1 MPWSLE
7 AYEELVYQIH
17 DLSPYVLYSTLVLK
31 RREKL
36 AAVLSGEV
44 VFANDLKL
52 VVYERLNFGSQESG
66 FIWDYGY
73 EVKVGDAVQYW
84 YDSQPHPNDPTL
96 QATHPH
102 HKHLP
107 PDIKHH
113 RIPAAG
119 LSFREP
125 NLPFLIEEIVALF
138 FKKNGA
144 PQE

>member
-1 MPWSLE
+1 MRWSLE
-7 AYEELVYQIH
+7 AYEEFVYQIH
-17 DLSPYVLYSTLVLK
+17 RLSPFLLYSTLVLK

-36 AAVLSGEV
+36 AAILSGEV
-44 VFANDLKL
+44 AFANDLKL
-52 VVYERLNFGSQESG
+52 SVYERLNFSSPETG

-96 QATHPH
+96 QITHPQ
-102 HKHLP
+102 HKHIP

-119 LSFREP
+119 FSFHQP
-125 NLPFLIEEIVALF
+125 NLPFLIEEIDALF
-138 FKKNGA
+138 FTKPGV
-144 PQE
+144 PLE